1 MRWRSSG
8 GTTRLSAS
16 PTSTAIAEVATSAN
30 ADPRKTDSLDAPEL
44 ANESVAS
51 WVLSPELSDEDR
63 QEGRAHQFPVH
74 DAHLWQFS
82 RQRSR
87 AVHPRNSALCSSAR
101 APMISTVEKVLFL
114 KSIDLFSQIPGE
126 DLTAV
131 ALISSEERRDPGDEI
146 FAEGESGDALYLVI
160 DGKVRVHKQD
170 RVIAELGERECFGE
184 MAILDAAPRS
194 ATVTALNETAMLKIT
209 REDFQ
214 EIMTEKPEIA
224 MGIVKVLTRRLRDAI
239 R

>member
-1 MRWRSSG
+1 
-8 GTTRLSAS
+8 
-16 PTSTAIAEVATSAN
+16 
-30 ADPRKTDSLDAPEL
+30 
-44 ANESVAS
+44 
-51 WVLSPELSDEDR
+51 
-63 QEGRAHQFPVH
+63 
-74 DAHLWQFS
+74 
-82 RQRSR
+82 
-87 AVHPRNSALCSSAR
+87 
-101 APMISTVEKVLFL
+101 MISTVEKVLFL

-126 DLTAV
+126 DLAAV
-131 ALISSEERRDPGDEI
+131 AIISTEEHREQGDEV

-194 ATVTALNETAMLKIT
+194 ATVTAVSETNLLKLT

-214 EIMTEKPEIA
+214 DIMAEKPEIA
-224 MGIVKVLTRRLRDAI
+224 MGIIKVLTRRLRDAI